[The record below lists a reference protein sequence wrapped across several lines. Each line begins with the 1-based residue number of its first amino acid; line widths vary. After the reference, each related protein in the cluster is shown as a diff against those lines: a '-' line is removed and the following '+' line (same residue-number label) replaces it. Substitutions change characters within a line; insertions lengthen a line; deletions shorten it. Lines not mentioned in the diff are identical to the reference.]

1 MQKAKEEF
9 EAYFPDDAFEFT
21 DIRMRIVSENAVR
34 QWSYF
39 RNICI
44 FFASI
49 SIIISSIGLFG
60 LIMFF
65 TKRKMKEIGIRKV
78 LGFSTGDLYLT
89 MSSGFVRLLLLSVVI
104 AWPAAFYMYKTL
116 PGANIYPL
124 QVWEFLI
131 ATLIILVVAVATISY
146 QIFRA
151 AGSNPVEVLKD
162 E

>member
-1 MQKAKEEF
+1 MKPI
-9 EAYFPDDAFEFT
+9 FPDDAFEFT
-21 DIRMRIVSENAVR
+21 DIQSRIVNENAAR
-34 QWSYF
+34 AWSYF

-49 SIIISSIGLFG
+49 SIVISSIGLFG

-65 TKRKMKEIGIRKV
+65 TKQKMKEIGIRKV
-78 LGFSTGDLYLT
+78 LGFTTGELYWT
-89 MSSGFVRLLLLSVVI
+89 MSSGFVRLLLLSVLI
-104 AWPAAFYMYKTL
+104 AWPAAFYVYKVL
-116 PGANIYPL
+116 PGAHIYTL

-131 ATLIILVVAVATISY
+131 ATLIIFVVAIATISY